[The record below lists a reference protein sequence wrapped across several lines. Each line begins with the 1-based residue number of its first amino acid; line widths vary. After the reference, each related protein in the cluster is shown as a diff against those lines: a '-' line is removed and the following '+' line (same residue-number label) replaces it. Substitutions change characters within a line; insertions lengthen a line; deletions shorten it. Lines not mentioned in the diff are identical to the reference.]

1 MGWKRLLSYIS
12 GSVDQE
18 LVLRNEYILAENRI
32 LRQQIKGRLKRTD
45 TERKTLAEIGKQLR
59 KKALEEVAT
68 IVKPETILSWHRKL
82 IAKKFDGSKNRS
94 CPGRPKR
101 KGNWRHGSCAWRRR
115 IAAGDMTESWVLWPI
130 WDTKLAIT
138 RSEIF

>member
-12 GSVDQE
+12 ESVDQE
-18 LVLRNEYILAENRI
+18 LLLRNEYILAENRI

-45 TERKTLAEIGKQLR
+45 TERKTLAEIGKQLG

-68 IVKPETILSWHRKL
+68 LVKPETILCWHRKL

-94 CPGRPKR
+94 SPGRPKTEGELEALVVR
-101 KGNWRHGSCAWRRR
+101 LAQENRSWGYDR
-115 IAAGDMTESWVLWPI
+115 IVG
-130 WDTKLAIT
+130 
-138 RSEIF
+138 